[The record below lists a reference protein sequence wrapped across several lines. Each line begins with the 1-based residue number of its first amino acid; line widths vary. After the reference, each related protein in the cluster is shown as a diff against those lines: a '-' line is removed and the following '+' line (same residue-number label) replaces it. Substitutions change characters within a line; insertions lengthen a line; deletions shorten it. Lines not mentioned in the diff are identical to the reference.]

1 MVYLDFGK
9 TQVKEVREVDRE
21 HDGEEIVFPGE
32 NGYRDDS
39 GWENL
44 GEDIE
49 EEDSERQGGGAEV
62 HGPDGSGQGDER
74 HGGNVV
80 TPRNKRARLEIEGEI
95 NEQLEESDNESE
107 DSDSESGVGVGF
119 GFK

>member
-21 HDGEEIVFPGE
+21 HDGEEIVLPGKS
-32 NGYRDDS
+32 GYSDDS
-39 GWENL
+39 GWETL

-49 EEDSERQGGGAEV
+49 EEDIERQGGGVEV

-80 TPRNKRARLEIEGEI
+80 TPRNKRARLDIEAEI
-95 NEQLEESDNESE
+95 NKQLE
-107 DSDSESGVGVGF
+107 DSDSEGGDDVGF
-119 GFK
+119 GF